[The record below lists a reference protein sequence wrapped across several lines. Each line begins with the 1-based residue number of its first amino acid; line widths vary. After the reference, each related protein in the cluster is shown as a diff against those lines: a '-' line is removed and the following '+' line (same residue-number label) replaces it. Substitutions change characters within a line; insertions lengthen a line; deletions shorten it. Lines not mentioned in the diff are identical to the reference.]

1 MQNTYVL
8 ILLSLL
14 VACTKEKNTDIT
26 LSTRPVKV
34 VKVGTLSTIDRTYTG
49 TVEAEEFSI
58 LAFKVAG
65 TLTSLPVEEGQ
76 IIPKNY
82 VIARIDPIDYR
93 LKYQTAE
100 SNYETAKS
108 IYERTERLLQQNA
121 TAVQNLEIARA
132 DYIRATSALNIAKR
146 TFGYTQLLAPFRGL
160 VEKKYVENFQQVQVG
175 EAIVRLVNPDKL
187 NVRFILPETAI
198 SVMQIPKTI
207 YVQFDT
213 YPGRWFQADIKEYI
227 YSSDGSGI
235 PVTLRITDPD
245 FKPFQKEVYPGFSA
259 KVLLKIENTISD
271 NFIIPASALLFENN
285 RYYIWL
291 VNPEQMTVQR
301 HPVKVLFFEDKALIK
316 KGLYPNDIIVTA
328 GVADLKDGQKVMIQ
342 HPNNNL

>member
-14 VACTKEKNTDIT
+14 VACTKEKNTDLT

-160 VEKKYVENFQQVQVG
+160 VEKKYV
-175 EAIVRLVNPDKL
+175 
-187 NVRFILPETAI
+187 
-198 SVMQIPKTI
+198 
-207 YVQFDT
+207 
-213 YPGRWFQADIKEYI
+213 
-227 YSSDGSGI
+227 
-235 PVTLRITDPD
+235 
-245 FKPFQKEVYPGFSA
+245 
-259 KVLLKIENTISD
+259 
-271 NFIIPASALLFENN
+271 
-285 RYYIWL
+285 
-291 VNPEQMTVQR
+291 
-301 HPVKVLFFEDKALIK
+301 
-316 KGLYPNDIIVTA
+316 
-328 GVADLKDGQKVMIQ
+328 
-342 HPNNNL
+342 